1 MTRSIKLP
9 IHTDSITL
17 TQALKWANLVSTG
30 GQAKKLIE
38 QGTVKVNGVPEH
50 RRHRKLQPG
59 DVVHVEPLA
68 VILEIQKKEAPGN
81 LYMPK

>member
-9 IHTDSITL
+9 IHTDSISL
-17 TQALKWANLVSTG
+17 TQALKRANVVPTG

-38 QGTVKVNGVPEH
+38 QGTVKVNGVPEY

-59 DVVHVEPLA
+59 DVIHIEPLA
-68 VILEIQKKEAPGN
+68 VILEIQGKEVLG
-81 LYMPK
+81 